1 MAHLRHYAETNIPP
15 FCFWLLCRHFDVLYP
30 MFGYF
35 VLFQI
40 VFFFK
45 IAMLLEFNVLCFMR
59 TVEKWL
65 DLLNTNYDAD
75 NTIDSF

>member
-1 MAHLRHYAETNIPP
+1 
-15 FCFWLLCRHFDVLYP
+15 

-75 NTIDSF
+75 NTIDSFWINLNGCDYRDDQLNKTFMTYQNC